1 MFSTIIL
8 EFEILSIDLRNHYQS
23 LGALFL
29 RLYADDLSIL
39 GGKSRIPRLSS
50 NLVNYALMKRFLSVD
65 VKYIDVNP
73 EIYTNFLKKFLFL
86 V

>member
-39 GGKSRIPRLSS
+39 GGKSRIPKLSS
-50 NLVNYALMKRFLSVD
+50 NLVNYALIKRFLFVD
-65 VKYIDVNP
+65 VKDMVVKA
-73 EIYTNFLKKFLFL
+73 EISLNFPRMCLF
-86 V
+86 